1 MNLTRTTPAIR
12 RPQNHKTR
20 KNNTNRIG
28 ISRKK
33 RIQVQINFKVLLLTK
48 QTQTSCSGDGFTT
61 VNHQHTTGAK
71 TQKIQNKKV
80 AKQNA

>member
-12 RPQNHKTR
+12 RSQNHKTR
-20 KNNTNRIG
+20 KNDANRIG

-33 RIQVQINFKVLLLTK
+33 RIQVQINFKVLPLTK

-61 VNHQHTTGAK
+61 VNHQHTTEAK
-71 TQKIQNKKV
+71 HRKSKNKKA
-80 AKQNA
+80 AKQKA